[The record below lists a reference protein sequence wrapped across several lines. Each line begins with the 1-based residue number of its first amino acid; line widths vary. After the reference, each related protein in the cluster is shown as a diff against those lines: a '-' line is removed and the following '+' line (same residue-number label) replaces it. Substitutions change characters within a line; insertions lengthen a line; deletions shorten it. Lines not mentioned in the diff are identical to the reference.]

1 MAKTTTEE
9 TKQTDA
15 AAVDAPKTITA
26 QDVTLPAYFDL
37 AKAASVV
44 GMKDAASF
52 RDEVLMITSG
62 DLSGH
67 GTNPGVS
74 FKAMQE
80 AADDE
85 HNSSRALAEDALKR
99 VKQIF
104 AERMTLSQT
113 S

>member
-9 TKQTDA
+9 TKQQTEA
-15 AAVDAPKTITA
+15 TDAPKTITA

-37 AKAASVV
+37 AKAASLV

-62 DLSGH
+62 NLSEH
-67 GTNPGVS
+67 GPNPGVS
-74 FKAMQE
+74 FKAMQD

-85 HNSSRALAEDALKR
+85 SNSSRSLAQDALKR

-104 AERMTLSQT
+104 AERANLNQT